1 MMRVLLKSRK
11 KANSKY
17 DIVDYNC
24 KVYFNEKP
32 EDLVVCRHISLQYCI
47 DSMNEN
53 TGKVPLKECY
63 STPEGIQQHF
73 PYELDQ
79 QFDNLINNPPPVHAS
94 LPVTS
99 SGRYYLSSFTEWKK
113 RS

>member
-1 MMRVLLKSRK
+1 
-11 KANSKY
+11 
-17 DIVDYNC
+17 IVDYNC

-79 QFDNLINNPPPVHAS
+79 QFDNLINNPPPG
-94 LPVTS
+94 T
-99 SGRYYLSSFTEWKK
+99 
-113 RS
+113 